1 MDYSLR
7 VEYLEYVVKK
17 GDSLYTIARKFN
29 TTVSELTDINMLTN
43 NVIYPNQVLLVPKVN
58 NDKVATDYY
67 FEEYITVPNDTIES
81 ISKKFG
87 VDTVTLGLYN
97 DFGKLGITGGQSIK
111 VPLSNIY
118 IVKNNDSVDSIL
130 SKTNRTAEQILK
142 SNSNEWLKVGSKI
155 YL

>member
-7 VEYLEYVVKK
+7 VEYLEYVVRK

-29 TTVSELTDINMLTN
+29 TTVAELTDINMLTN

-67 FEEYITVPNDTIES
+67 FEEYITLPGDTIEIVS
-81 ISKKFG
+81 RKSG
-87 VDTVTLGLYN
+87 VDSVTLGLYN
-97 DFGKLGITGGQSIK
+97 DFGKLTLSEGQSIK
-111 VPLSNIY
+111 IPLSNVY
-118 IVKNNDSVDSIL
+118 VVKNNDSVESIL

-142 SNSNEWLKVGSKI
+142 SNSNEWFKI
-155 YL
+155 GNKIFI